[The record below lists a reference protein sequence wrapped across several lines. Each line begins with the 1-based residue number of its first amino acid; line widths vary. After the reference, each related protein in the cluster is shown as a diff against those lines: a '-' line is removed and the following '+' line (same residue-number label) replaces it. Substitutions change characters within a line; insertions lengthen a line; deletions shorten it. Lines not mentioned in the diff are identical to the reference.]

1 MFLSSR
7 QILVPRTSWGRPT
20 PTSPGRPLKIL
31 FDRPGDVPIWR
42 PGDVLKWR
50 PGDVLIW
57 RSRDVPGRLIRDVP
71 RTFSGR
77 PLEDL
82 ESTQTWMSKIFLT
95 FLLELIRLTKSKSI
109 STLKVYWEPSK
120 TSKIGAFSAKLVN
133 DFAAVNYFCERT
145 SSQKPGW
152 VFNTSLILSSNVIWH
167 AYRLIAETKIFRLG
181 VSLICLSYVK
191 DEWIGKKV

>member
-1 MFLSSR
+1 MKFLVLTLCLFARVTLTLISSASIIGCFQKVNFQGINLFIWNFELSSALLYAPSR
-7 QILVPRTSWGRPT
+7 KILVPRTSRGRPL
-20 PTSPGRPLKIL
+20 PTSPGRPLKTL
-31 FDRPGDVPIWR
+31 FDCPGNVSIWR

-82 ESTQTWMSKIFLT
+82 ESTQTWMSNFFLT
-95 FLLELIRLTKSKSI
+95 FLSELIRLTKSKSI

-120 TSKIGAFSAKLVN
+120 TSKMEHFLQN
-133 DFAAVNYFCERT
+133 
-145 SSQKPGW
+145 
-152 VFNTSLILSSNVIWH
+152 
-167 AYRLIAETKIFRLG
+167 
-181 VSLICLSYVK
+181 
-191 DEWIGKKV
+191 